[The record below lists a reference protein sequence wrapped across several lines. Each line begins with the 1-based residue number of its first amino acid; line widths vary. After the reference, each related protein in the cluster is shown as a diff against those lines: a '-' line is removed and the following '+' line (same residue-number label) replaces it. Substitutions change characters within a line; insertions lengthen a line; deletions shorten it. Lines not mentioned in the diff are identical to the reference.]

1 MTDSARKG
9 KNGERELARLLR
21 DHLGADVV
29 RNLEQARQGGADLL
43 GIAGWAVEVKRA
55 ARPRMAEWWHQARQQ
70 ADATGQRPALCY
82 RLDRQ
87 PWRVVVALR
96 HVATGFGAAPLSM
109 TVETDIETFAALVR
123 EHMAGSRPESP
134 ASDAETAGLF
144 PGGQGEKIAPGA
156 SCAVLEASANEVFG
170 TIPGTTKNPPKRVP
184 RAARANGRLV
194 TKLTEI
200 TT

>member
-9 KNGERELARLLR
+9 KAGERELARLLR

-123 EHMAGSRPESP
+123 EHMAGTPLEPSR
-134 ASDAETAGLF
+134 SDAESAGLSDSDIAR
-144 PGGQGEKIAPGA
+144 KIAPGA

-170 TIPGTTKNPPKRVP
+170 KVARKTKNPPERVP
-184 RAARANGRLV
+184 RAARSRGRLV
-194 TKLTEI
+194 TKLT
-200 TT
+200 